1 MPSEEYI
8 LHHNGWRDSCAMNL
22 RISIRDFHC
31 IKIRCNVDEQ
41 WISKNAQEMK
51 KRQRYEE

>member
-8 LHHNGWRDSCAMNL
+8 LHHDGWKDSCAMNL
-22 RISIRDFHC
+22 WISIRDLNC
-31 IKIRCNVDEQ
+31 IKIKCNVDEQ

-51 KRQRYEE
+51 KRQRYED